1 MRGHPDQHRQRAC
14 RAARK
19 RPVPRRRFS
28 RSLSPPFASVFW
40 QYVGARHRRFLPVAC
55 AYHRSRRY
63 ADPLRQMSSNLTVP
77 PGRPLPRTTDK
88 RMPVEDL
95 PYPLGGRHADDPAD
109 DNRLYGLLGDQAVF
123 EHIGLRPNIRTRAIS
138 EWQSV
143 GGRLNGEMFAGL
155 KKVFGLITEIEEGPM
170 GSAASMTNDAEF
182 NRFASWQWV
191 ASTDDDAHFFV
202 FRSRDAEW
210 AGFRWRGECFRFR
223 LASLLGFV
231 LETGMPA
238 RGSGYFQVSAVCVL
252 RDEPGPNAWFRNVEA
267 AHFDLSDAWTAEVAF
282 ELLSVLTRVANF
294 LGKALTANQVAD
306 A

>member
-1 MRGHPDQHRQRAC
+1 
-14 RAARK
+14 
-19 RPVPRRRFS
+19 
-28 RSLSPPFASVFW
+28 
-40 QYVGARHRRFLPVAC
+40 
-55 AYHRSRRY
+55 
-63 ADPLRQMSSNLTVP
+63 MSSNLTVP

-123 EHIGLRPNIRTRAIS
+123 EHIGLRPNIRTRTIS
-138 EWQSV
+138 EWQSL